1 MATEA
6 QIAANRA
13 NAQKSTGPRTEEG
26 RNVVRFNAV
35 KHGMCAEATVL
46 PGEDA
51 EAFER
56 LRADVVAQL
65 RPDGE
70 MQAQM
75 AERAAR
81 ELWRLRRAR
90 VAETGSLRLLASPYA
105 IQAEQQEAKAE
116 DRELFA
122 VSQALAQDFRDDGFL
137 EKLSRWEGRCARALE
152 RCVRLL
158 KLLQKGA
165 SAEKSPSPSPGST
178 QSDAPHP
185 RQKRGHSSFP
195 SQRECSRTGASA
207 EKMNVPF
214 SGAPRE
220 RDFPQSFADIGFVPP
235 PFPGGRAAALGGV
248 SQLALA
254 VSRLMRTPEIQWP
267 DGLRPA

>member
-13 NAQKSTGPRTEEG
+13 NARRSTGPRTEEG

-35 KHGMCAEATVL
+35 RHGMCAETTVL

-56 LRADVVAQL
+56 LRADVLAQL
-65 RPDGE
+65 RPEGE
-70 MQAQM
+70 MQVQM

-90 VAETGSLRLLASPYA
+90 VAETGNLRLLAGPYA
-105 IQAEQQEAKAE
+105 IQAEQQEAEAE
-116 DRELFA
+116 ERELFA
-122 VSQALAQDFRDDGFL
+122 VSQALAQDFRDEGFL
-137 EKLSRWEGRCARALE
+137 EKLSRWEGRCARAFE

-158 KLLQKGA
+158 RLLQRQA
-165 SAEKSPSPSPGST
+165 PSPAAAGEGRGEGQAAARSQP
-178 QSDAPHP
+178 SDSAPPADPHP
-185 RQKRGHSSFP
+185 SHRAAMGPFP
-195 SQRECSRTGASA
+195 LPQGREKEDPQFSA
-207 EKMNVPF
+207 
-214 SGAPRE
+214 
-220 RDFPQSFADIGFVPP
+220 DFGFVLP
-235 PFPGGRAAALGGV
+235 PFAGVRAAALGGV

-254 VSRLMRTPEIQWP
+254 VAKLMRTPEIQWP